1 MKYTARD
8 VVGVAGFSVVAGIIF
23 MIASHIGYPVLTA
36 ILGPIGVAAIYGIWF
51 IGATL
56 TGYIIR
62 KPGAALL
69 GELVGAHLELLSG
82 SPYSIFLIYYG
93 FGQGIMSELIFA
105 ITRYKKWDYGIMAL
119 AGAAPALAAFP
130 IDYYIVPQYQYVLIP
145 SLDVQAILFVTY
157 LISGA
162 VLGGIL
168 VKWLVDR
175 AVKAGALRGWPV
187 AEEKVA

>member
-1 MKYTARD
+1 MKFTSRD
-8 VVGVAGFSVVAGIIF
+8 VVGIAGFSVVAGIIF
-23 MIASHIGYPVLTA
+23 MIGSHIGYPVLTA
-36 ILGPIGVAAIYGIWF
+36 IFGPIGVATIYGVWF

-69 GELVGAHLELLSG
+69 GEIIGAHLELLTG

-93 FGQGIMSELIFA
+93 LGQGIMSELVFA
-105 ITRYKKWDYGIMAL
+105 ITKYKNWDYRIMAL

-130 IDYYIVPQYQYVLIP
+130 IDYYIVPQYEYVLIP
-145 SLDVQAILFVTY
+145 SVEVQLLLFVTY

-168 VKWLVDR
+168 VKWMVDR
-175 AVKAGALRGWPV
+175 AVNAGALRGWLVP
-187 AEEKVA
+187 EEKVT